1 MIVHDTMKLL
11 VVLSGFMLFPLS
23 KSNLIVE
30 VKSIPNS
37 RGNIFIGLFRPKD
50 EFPVFGK
57 QYIGKIIPVS
67 GRKLS
72 YSFNELAE
80 GKYAVAVFHDENKNG
95 KLDKNYLGIPVEAYG
110 FSNNARRTFSAPSF
124 EEAEINVKSDV
135 IISISLK

>member
-37 RGNIFIGLFRPKD
+37 KGNIFIGLFRPKD

-67 GRKLS
+67 GGKLS

>member
-11 VVLSGFMLFPLS
+11 VVLSSFMLFPLS

>member
-1 MIVHDTMKLL
+1 
-11 VVLSGFMLFPLS
+11 MLFPLS

-72 YSFNELAE
+72 YSFSELAE

>member
-1 MIVHDTMKLL
+1 
-11 VVLSGFMLFPLS
+11 MLFPLS